1 LFFDF
6 HVFVL
11 TVCFFSEDVEFP
23 FLALLISGGHT
34 QLVVCRGIGN
44 YILLGQTLDD
54 AVGEAYDKVYNLLFP
69 NGI

>member
-1 LFFDF
+1 
-6 HVFVL
+6 VFLYL
-11 TVCFFSEDVEFP
+11 TFCFFSEDVEFP

-54 AVGEAYDKVYNLLFP
+54 AVGEAYDKVYNLLFL